1 MILTVLK
8 AGGSQKSSLIWRVGG
23 SEDRGEGKGRDEERG
38 EKEETAH
45 LERAPLAINPDGW
58 ARRAVVVVRAVRSA
72 RTPQTTSASLVGEG
86 APFASRTICGTGSSV
101 LGAGAAVAR
110 VPLLVGG
117 EDLAFSHITPC
128 AKDTVRIANR
138 ALSASLAHR
147 SVVYDAGDGVETA
160 RLARRGARRTRKRTE
175 TARVALRQLRRDG
188 FTVSTTWTRHADMV
202 DVAVVTFGRRE
213 KKKERERESVRE
225 SARAR
230 GQWVGEVVRVDA
242 GELVQREE
250 PRFLRTY
257 LDHIPQPL

>member
-1 MILTVLK
+1 MGETK
-8 AGGSQKSSLIWRVGG
+8 DGGISL
-23 SEDRGEGKGRDEERG
+23 DE
-38 EKEETAH
+38 EETAH

-202 DVAVVTFGRRE
+202 DVAVGTFERRE
-213 KKKERERESVRE
+213 ERLEESSKELSYK
-225 SARAR
+225 
-230 GQWVGEVVRVDA
+230 
-242 GELVQREE
+242 REE
-250 PRFLRTY
+250 ENLPASHSTTALTLIIVENGGDALVPSVMMIGRSVPEAA
-257 LDHIPQPL
+257 HI